1 MRSFWLGLGA
11 FAASIASSA
20 PAQVRTIDP
29 NQAIDGD
36 LAPQTSTTPSR
47 GQQVPDQ
54 RYPEPAPV

>member
-11 FAASIASSA
+11 LAASIASSA

-36 LAPQTSTTPSR
+36 LAPQ
-47 GQQVPDQ
+47 Q
-54 RYPEPAPV
+54 RAQA